1 MGNGKKVFGLSA
13 LKVILKSSSKELI
26 LPVTPSEFI
35 VSTSNNIQKVS
46 IHQLGDVNLWGQP
59 GLVDITVSSFFPSS
73 ARSYA
78 FYGGYP
84 YSYIE
89 QIQNWIKNKEQV
101 RYIISNTPVNIPTLP
116 KSIEYGEQDGTGD
129 VYFTLRLSEYRELK
143 TVEVSSTGAG
153 RPAENEPVTN
163 EQSYVVKSGDT
174 LWAIA
179 QKYYGDGSLAWNLA
193 EVNGIK
199 NANLIYPGDNLTIP
213 EKSVV
218 QSATYTGTKGTT
230 ATPTVKVNTET
241 GKTEVSW
248 PKVGGSGTAYMLEK

>member
-1 MGNGKKVFGLSA
+1 MSA

-46 IHQLGDVNLWGQP
+46 IHQSGDVNLWGQP
-59 GLVDITVSSFFPSS
+59 GLADITVSSFFPSS
-73 ARSYA
+73 PRSYA
-78 FYGGYP
+78 FYGGDP

-116 KSIEYGEQDGTGD
+116 QSIEYGEQDGTGD
-129 VYFTLRLSEYRELK
+129 VYFTLRMSEYRELK
-143 TVEVSSTGAG
+143 TVEVSSQGAG
-153 RPAENEPVTN
+153 RPAENEPVTQ

-218 QSATYTGTKGTT
+218 QSATYTGTKGIS
-230 ATPTVKVNTET
+230 AKPTVTTNPET
-241 GKTEVSW
+241 GKTEIKWTKGGGGTNTTVSL
-248 PKVGGSGTAYMLEK
+248 Y